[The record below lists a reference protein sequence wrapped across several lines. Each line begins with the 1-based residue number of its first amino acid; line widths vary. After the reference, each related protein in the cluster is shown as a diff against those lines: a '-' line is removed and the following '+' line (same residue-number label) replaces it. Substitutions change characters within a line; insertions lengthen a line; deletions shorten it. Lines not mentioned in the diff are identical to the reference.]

1 VTGPATGRRLVVEAD
16 GASRGN
22 PGPAAWGAVVRDAAT
37 GEVLVEVAEAI
48 GTATNNIAEY
58 RGLVGGLRAAYAFDP
73 QADVEVRMDSK
84 LVVEQMAGRW
94 GIKNP
99 GLRPLASEAQRIYAF
114 ADQVRWTWVP
124 RERNAHADRLANEAL
139 DASLRG
145 EIWQPQGRTLP
156 TADEAELEPAPPAR
170 KLVGWADLGVPT
182 TLLLLRHGETEH
194 TVGKRFSGGR
204 TDPDLSST
212 GLEQAHRAAVYLAKR
227 GGVDAVVSSP
237 LLRARRTAE
246 RVAGELG
253 AEVVIEDDFRE
264 CDFGEWDGHTFTE
277 VQQRW
282 PDELTGWLGSTS
294 VAPPGGESLD
304 QVGVRVRAAL
314 DRLLARYPGRTVL
327 LVAHVTPIKM
337 LVRFALH
344 APEQSLFHM
353 ELAPASLGMIQYWA
367 DGTTSL
373 RGFNDTG
380 YLGDAARLDGS

>member
-22 PGPAAWGAVVRDAAT
+22 PGPAAYGAVVRDAAT
-37 GEVLVEVAEAI
+37 GEVLAEVAEAI
-48 GTATNNIAEY
+48 GTATNNVAEY
-58 RGLVGGLRAAYAFDP
+58 RGLIGGLRAAYALDP
-73 QADVEVRMDSK
+73 QAEVEVRMDSK

-94 GIKNP
+94 GIKNA
-99 GLRPLASEAQRIYAF
+99 GLRPLAVEARGIYLL
-114 ADQVRWTWVP
+114 ADQLTWTWVP
-124 RERNAHADRLANEAL
+124 RAQNSHADRLANEAL

-145 EIWQPQGRTLP
+145 EIWQPRGRTVP
-156 TADEAELEPAPPAR
+156 TVDEAEIEPAPPER
-170 KLVGWADLGVPT
+170 KLVGWAELGAPT

-204 TDPDLSST
+204 TDPDLSAT
-212 GLEQAHRAAVYLAKR
+212 GLEQAHRAAVYLGQR

-246 RVAGELG
+246 RVAAELG
-253 AEVVIEDDFRE
+253 AGVQIEDGFRE
-264 CDFGEWDGHTFTE
+264 CDFGEWDGHTFAE

-282 PDELTGWLGSTS
+282 PDELTAWLTSTA

-304 QVGVRVRAAL
+304 QVGARVQKAL
-314 DRLLARYPGRTVL
+314 DRLIAQHPGRTVL